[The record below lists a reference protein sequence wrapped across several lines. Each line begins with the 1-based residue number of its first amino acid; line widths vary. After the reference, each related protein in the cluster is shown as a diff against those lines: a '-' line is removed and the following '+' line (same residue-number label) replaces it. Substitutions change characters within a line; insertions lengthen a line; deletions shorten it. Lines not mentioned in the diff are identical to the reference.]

1 MQIIIRKKAIYGAI
15 QNFVITCILVLSVLV
30 TFYDKSLNMPFYY
43 IIIFAA
49 GYYYVIKEKCVIRKD
64 VLPLLI
70 YGTLTIGSTFFN
82 GFIESNTDFVQDLW
96 KPIRILSTAI
106 IGYYYFKHTTEY
118 ERKKLYRIIY
128 ILILVSV
135 AYGFYQNIM
144 GIGWGY
150 NSRMDSFFGHPIAYG
165 SILIFAFWL
174 TPYLIHN
181 KWSVLILNSYIVL
194 GLLSSKSRSAWI
206 ALAVSII
213 IFVSKRRKA
222 TITKRAFISYFIVFI
237 AVFAFLFTPTFQSIV
252 ESVFSR
258 FSGTM
263 KTASATQRLGSYIY
277 IFEKMIG
284 KNPIPFFLGHGEG
297 SANRVMA
304 ITTITLSSFATT
316 DCQYLTI
323 LYNYGIVGLG
333 LVLLLVAMLIKSYYA
348 NSNDNE
354 LEMICLSVFGGG
366 YITAIFYDI
375 YGWLSIS
382 TLLMLFIGFYL
393 AKRSDL
399 K

>member
-1 MQIIIRKKAIYGAI
+1 
-15 QNFVITCILVLSVLV
+15 
-30 TFYDKSLNMPFYY
+30 MPFYY
-43 IIIFAA
+43 IILFTA
-49 GYYYVIKEKCVIRKD
+49 GYYYVIKEKCAIRKD
-64 VLPLLI
+64 VLPLLM
-70 YGTLTIGSTFFN
+70 YGALTIGSTFFN
-82 GFIESNTDFVQDLW
+82 GLIESSADFIQDLW

-106 IGYYYFKHTTEY
+106 IGYYYFKYTTEL

-174 TPYLIHN
+174 THYLIHD
-181 KWSVLILNSYIVL
+181 KLKVLIFNSYIVL

-206 ALAVSII
+206 ALAVSIV
-213 IFVSKRRKA
+213 IFIFKKRK
-222 TITKRAFISYFIVFI
+222 TVINKKLFISYFIVFI
-237 AVFAFLFTPTFQSIV
+237 VLLIFMLTPTFQSIV
-252 ESVFSR
+252 ESVLSR

-277 IFEKMIG
+277 IFEKMIE

-323 LYNYGIVGLG
+323 LYNYGIVTLG
-333 LVLLLVAMLIKSYYA
+333 LVLSLVVMLIKSYYV